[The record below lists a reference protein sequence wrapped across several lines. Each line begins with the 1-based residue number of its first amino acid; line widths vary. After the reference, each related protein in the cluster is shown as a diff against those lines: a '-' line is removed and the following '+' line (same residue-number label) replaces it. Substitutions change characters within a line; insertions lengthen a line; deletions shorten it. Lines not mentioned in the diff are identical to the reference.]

1 MGNSPMAY
9 QDSCHFLNA
18 YAEGLGRL
26 MELPDCQIW
35 LLTPENEGR
44 TWYYSVFPACWNLHI
59 LLLPPGEPA
68 VKLVPS
74 QSFLGLINKEVRS

>member
-1 MGNSPMAY
+1 MAY
-9 QDSCHFLNA
+9 QDRFHFLNA
-18 YAEGLGRL
+18 YAEGLGLL

-59 LLLPPGEPA
+59 LLLPPDEPA
-68 VKLVPS
+68 VLLGPS
-74 QSFLGLINKEVRS
+74 QSLLDLLNKEVRS